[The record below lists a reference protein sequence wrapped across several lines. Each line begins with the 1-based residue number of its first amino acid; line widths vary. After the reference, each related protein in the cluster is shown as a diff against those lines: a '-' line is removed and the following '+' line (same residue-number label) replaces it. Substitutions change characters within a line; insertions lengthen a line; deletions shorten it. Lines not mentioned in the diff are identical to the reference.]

1 MNCLENAH
9 RAGVLFAIVI
19 GMAASAMVL
28 AVRGP
33 YSVDPVGYMYPLM
46 LLVSAFLAMRTAHRE
61 SHVAR

>member
-1 MNCLENAH
+1 
-9 RAGVLFAIVI
+9 
-19 GMAASAMVL
+19 MAASAMVL